1 MMTTAMNS
9 RWNEAASYANR
20 PEHYNADTCC
30 LLPLSY
36 VPREQ
41 SATAF
46 SRIRTEAEINDI
58 IAEGKIDSLC
68 VEMVCRIAASKY
80 LTTGML
86 CDFLEL
92 QGLCAARSE
101 VKARLELLES
111 CGFVQRIT
119 CHVSGQTTLRC
130 YTLGEN
136 GGTLAQQAGVANYNS
151 LRYQSRQSRID
162 AGFRPEVPAHS
173 IKRCLQANRVIL
185 GILQKGVPVE
195 RFGLMQTLSAPNYR
209 NTGCIVCTSAAL
221 QAEGGQLAMLEVVR
235 RTPGAELALADKL
248 ARFSQLCSQTG
259 GSNPVFLICGE
270 DTAHNRQLY
279 QALVSQGLLN
289 CAAPVCLLFTS
300 DIQSLRYPGRFDSFS
315 GGVRHS
321 VLWPGYPGELTQ
333 KEAA

>member
-1 MMTTAMNS
+1 MITAMNTL
-9 RWNEAASYANR
+9 WNEATSYANR
-20 PEHYNADTCC
+20 PEHYNADVCC
-30 LLPLSY
+30 LLPLNY
-36 VPREQ
+36 LPREQ
-41 SATAF
+41 SVSTIPT
-46 SRIRTEAEINDI
+46 IRAEAEINDI
-58 IAEGKIDSLC
+58 IAQGKIDSLC
-68 VEMVCRIAASKY
+68 VEIVCRIAASKY

-111 CGFVQRIT
+111 CGFVQRVT
-119 CHVSGQTTLRC
+119 CYVGSQVTLRC

-136 GGTLAQQAGVANYNS
+136 GDTLARQAGVANYNA

-162 AGFRPEVPAHS
+162 AGFNPEVPAHS

-209 NTGCIVCTSAAL
+209 NTGCIVRTSAAL
-221 QAEGGQLAMLEVVR
+221 QSENGSLAMLEVVR
-235 RTPGAELALADKL
+235 RTPGAEYALADKL

-259 GSNPVFLICGE
+259 GDGHVFLVCGE

-279 QALVSQGLLN
+279 QTLVSQGLLN
-289 CAAPVCLLFTS
+289 CAAPISLLFTS
-300 DIQSLRYPGRFDSFS
+300 DIQSLRYPGKFDSFS
-315 GGVRHS
+315 GGVRRS
-321 VLWPGYPGELTQ
+321 VLWPGYRRELPQ
-333 KEAA
+333 EAA